1 MKDFFV
7 GKPIHWLL
15 WVGILGVLSAL
26 GRIHFHT
33 NNFVPFIFVL
43 MAMST
48 ACVLVIVFTYRKG
61 DRITRE
67 PFEEDGGN

>member
-1 MKDFFV
+1 MKDIFL

-15 WVGILGVLSAL
+15 WVVILGVLFAL

-33 NNFVPFIFVL
+33 NNFTLFIFVL
-43 MAMST
+43 VALST
-48 ACVLVIVFTYRKG
+48 ACVLTIFATYRKG

-67 PFEEDGGN
+67 PFDED

>member
-1 MKDFFV
+1 MKKLFL

-15 WVGILGVLSAL
+15 WVVIVGVLFSL

-33 NNFVPFIFVL
+33 NNFTLFILVL
-43 MAMST
+43 AALST
-48 ACVLVIVFTYRKG
+48 ACVATIIATYRKG

-67 PFEEDGGN
+67 PFEDD

>member
-1 MKDFFV
+1 MKKLFL

-15 WVGILGVLSAL
+15 WVVIVAVLFAL

-33 NNFVPFIFVL
+33 NNFSLFIFVL
-43 MAMST
+43 AALST
-48 ACVLVIVFTYRKG
+48 ACVATIIATYRKG

-67 PFEEDGGN
+67 PFEDD

>member
-1 MKDFFV
+1 MKDIFL

-15 WVGILGVLSAL
+15 WVMILGVLFAL

-33 NNFVPFIFVL
+33 NNFTLFIFLLVAL
-43 MAMST
+43 TT
-48 ACVLVIVFTYRKG
+48 ACVLTIIATYRKG

-67 PFEEDGGN
+67 PFEDD